1 MEKFDWKTR
10 EYHEY
15 NIPEDW
21 YCSLYENDMERIVNC
36 AECGKEVP
44 YSTTYVSLAIHNVMG
59 FGYAVCP
66 ECYKKEWEARRQAE
80 KE

>member
-1 MEKFDWKTR
+1 MKRFDWITR
-10 EYHEY
+10 KYCNY
-15 NIPEDW
+15 YIPASW
-21 YCSLYENDMERIVNC
+21 YCSTYENDMDRIVNC

-44 YSTTYVSLAIHNVMG
+44 YSATYVSLAIHNVMG

-66 ECYKKEWEARRQAE
+66 ECYEKEWEARELAG